1 MEEAEFPSRHLG
13 LVSAFEAVH
22 FAGRV
27 HAVSKALQERG
38 CVDAVLSLIYKC
50 SFPGGFDCRTGECS
64 ESNRLFIVGPEKS
77 ESIQPFHAGQ
87 KKRIRSGSDHKMDP
101 KDDKIDP
108 KDDRVDLKDEAW
120 ENREKRCC
128 IAVARDEAFSFFYQ
142 RSLENLERAGAQL
155 CFFSPLRDPAL
166 PEAACGLYLP
176 GGYPELHAAA
186 LEKNASMR
194 ASVREAVRNGLP
206 TVAECGGFLYL
217 GEELCDSGGHPYE
230 MAGVFPGK
238 ASRQEKLVR
247 FGYLELIPEDD
258 SLLFQK
264 GETVPAHE
272 FHYWDSTCCGTDLIA
287 RKRSKNKTWRCGYAT
302 PGLYAAFPHL
312 YLDQKKAE
320 RFVRACT
327 NLS

>member
-1 MEEAEFPSRHLG
+1 
-13 LVSAFEAVH
+13 
-22 FAGRV
+22 
-27 HAVSKALQERG
+27 
-38 CVDAVLSLIYKC
+38 
-50 SFPGGFDCRTGECS
+50 
-64 ESNRLFIVGPEKS
+64 
-77 ESIQPFHAGQ
+77 
-87 KKRIRSGSDHKMDP
+87 
-101 KDDKIDP
+101 
-108 KDDRVDLKDEAW
+108 
-120 ENREKRCC
+120 
-128 IAVARDEAFSFFYQ
+128 
-142 RSLENLERAGAQL
+142 
-155 CFFSPLRDPAL
+155 
-166 PEAACGLYLP
+166 
-176 GGYPELHAAA
+176 
-186 LEKNASMR
+186 
-194 ASVREAVRNGLP
+194 
-206 TVAECGGFLYL
+206 
-217 GEELCDSGGHPYE
+217 

-247 FGYLELIPEDD
+247 FGYLELLPEDD